1 MMPVTAAT
9 AATAAL
15 PDGLAVTILCVDD
28 EPNIL
33 ASLRRL
39 FRKENYR
46 ILCAGGAA
54 EGVALLEQEPVDI
67 VISDM
72 QMPEM
77 NGTEFLECV
86 RRRWPA
92 TLRLLL
98 TGHAD
103 VESTIGAINRGE
115 IYRYITKPWND
126 SAMLLII
133 RDALERQGLEREKN
147 RLEALT
153 RQQNEALRELNA
165 TLEHR
170 VRDRTAELS
179 AARNSLQDS
188 NDRLKTNFL
197 TLIKILSSMVE
208 VRGGAMAGHGRRVA
222 DLARRIALRMGLPA
236 REAQHVFLAGL
247 LHEIGK
253 TGLPD
258 AILAMPESMLKGEYL
273 GRYRQYPQLGEQLL
287 MPLEELRDVARIV
300 REHRERFDG
309 AGFPDGTAGFDIG
322 LGARI
327 LAVARDFEAL
337 QHGMLVQHQVDASR
351 ATELVAEG
359 RGRRYDPAVV
369 EAFYD
374 IRTGRSIA
382 NDIAEIA
389 LGVAQLKPGM
399 MLSRDLLGAE
409 GALLLS
415 ADHVLSE
422 RMLRQLAEFEAR
434 ASIQLQLFIRTGAA
448 DAPHSDS

>member
-1 MMPVTAAT
+1 MSELAT
-9 AATAAL
+9 AGTEAPAA
-15 PDGLAVTILCVDD
+15 TILCVDD

-39 FRKENYR
+39 FRRENYR
-46 ILCAGGAA
+46 VLCAGSAA
-54 EGVALLEQEPVDI
+54 AGVAMLEQEQVDV

-72 QMPEM
+72 QMPEI

-86 RRRWPA
+86 KRRWPS

-115 IYRYITKPWND
+115 IYRYITKPWNEN
-126 SAMLLII
+126 AMLLVI
-133 RDALERQGLEREKN
+133 RDALERQGLERDKR

-170 VRDRTAELS
+170 VRERTAELS
-179 AARNSLQDS
+179 AAQQSLQAS
-188 NDRLKTNFL
+188 HERLKTNFL
-197 TLIKILSSMVE
+197 TSIKILSSLIEM
-208 VRGGAMAGHGRRVA
+208 RAGAVAGHGRRVA
-222 DLARRIALRMGLPA
+222 DLARRIALRMGLPP
-236 REAQHVFLAGL
+236 REAQDVFVAGL

-258 AILAMPESMLKGEYL
+258 GLLGMPESLIRGDNL
-273 GRYRQYPQLGEQLL
+273 GRYRKYPQLGEQLL
-287 MPLEELRDVARIV
+287 MPLEELREAARIV
-300 REHRERFDG
+300 RTHRERFDG
-309 AGFPDGTAGFDIG
+309 TGFPDGVAGFDIP

-327 LAVARDFEAL
+327 LAVAHDFEAL
-337 QHGMLVQHQVDASR
+337 QQGLLTQQQMDARR
-351 ATELVAEG
+351 ATELVAES
-359 RGRRYDPAVV
+359 RGKRYDPGVV

-374 IRTGRSIA
+374 IRTGRSMA
-382 NDIAEIA
+382 EEIAEA
-389 LGVAQLKPGM
+389 AMGVAQLRPGM
-399 MLSRDLLGAE
+399 ILSRDLLSGE

-415 ADHVLSE
+415 ADHVLGE
-422 RMLRQLAEFEAR
+422 RMLKQLAEYER
-434 ASIQLQLFIRTGAA
+434 RSSTELQLFIRSGAA
-448 DAPHSDS
+448 DAPNSDS

>member
-1 MMPVTAAT
+1 MSASAAV
-9 AATAAL
+9 ASSGFA
-15 PDGLAVTILCVDD
+15 GTILCVDD

-46 ILCAGGAA
+46 VLCAGSAA
-54 EGVALLEQEPVDI
+54 AGVAMLEQERVDI

-98 TGHAD
+98 TGYAD

-115 IYRYITKPWND
+115 IYRYITKPWNENT
-126 SAMLLII
+126 MLLVI
-133 RDALERQGLEREKN
+133 RDALERQGLEREKA

-165 TLEHR
+165 TLEQR

-179 AARNSLQDS
+179 SAQDSLQLS
-188 NDRLKTNFL
+188 HARLKRNFL
-197 TLIKILSSMVE
+197 TLVKVLSSVSEM
-208 VRGGAMAGHGRRVA
+208 RGGAIAGHGRRVA
-222 DLARRIALRMGLPA
+222 DLARRIALRMGLSP
-236 REAQHVFLAGL
+236 REAQDVFVAGL

-253 TGLPD
+253 TGFSDSL
-258 AILAMPESMLKGEYL
+258 LAMPESLLKGDNL
-273 GRYRQYPQLGEQLL
+273 GVYRKYPRLGEQLL
-287 MPLEELRDVARIV
+287 MPLEELREAACIV
-300 REHRERFDG
+300 RTHRERFDG
-309 AGFPDGTAGFDIG
+309 AGFPDGVAGFDIP

-327 LAVARDFEAL
+327 LGLAHDFEAL
-337 QHGMLVQHQVDASR
+337 QQGMLAQQQMDAKR
-351 ATELVAEG
+351 ATDLIAESKG
-359 RGRRYDPAVV
+359 KRYDPSVV

-374 IRTGRSIA
+374 IRTGRNLA
-382 NDIAEIA
+382 DEMAESA
-389 LGVAQLKPGM
+389 MGLAQLAPGM
-399 MLSRDLLGAE
+399 VLSRDLLSAE

-415 ADHVLSE
+415 ADHVLGE
-422 RMLRQLAEFEAR
+422 RMLRQLSEFER
-434 ASIQLQLFIRTGAA
+434 RSGIQLQLFIKSGAA
-448 DAPHSDS
+448 HAPNSDS